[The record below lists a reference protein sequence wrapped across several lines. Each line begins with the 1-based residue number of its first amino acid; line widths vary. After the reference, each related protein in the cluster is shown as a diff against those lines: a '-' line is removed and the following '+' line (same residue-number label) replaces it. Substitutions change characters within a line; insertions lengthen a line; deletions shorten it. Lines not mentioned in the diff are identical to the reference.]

1 MDILTNRAVGTY
13 HRFEAGKISPR
24 DEYLRLVGRI
34 LRMSEEEFTRVYL
47 LALGQRPPHPL
58 SPDGGM
64 ALASA
69 GAWQRAVSGQ
79 REMAYVINVQWDL
92 LAYNEQFAALFAG
105 GVPPENPLRWI
116 ALSDEAREHTLTD
129 WETRW
134 APPALSQLRFARIQ
148 NPGNRALAQLHQ
160 DVLKDRRAGPIYRRG
175 AELNLHSADDVRPL
189 RHPTKGPGTVTVL
202 ASEPESAP
210 GARHVVLLF
219 DPEGES
225 GGAAGVPG
233 PVGAAVPRD

>member
-1 MDILTNRAVGTY
+1 MDFLTNRAVGTY
-13 HRFEAGKISPR
+13 HRFESGKISPR
-24 DEYLRLVGRI
+24 DEYLRRVGHI
-34 LRMSEEEFTRVYL
+34 LRMSEAEFTHVYL

-58 SPDGGM
+58 SPDGGTV
-64 ALASA
+64 LACA
-69 GAWQRAVSGQ
+69 GAWQRAISGQ

-92 LAYNEQFAALFAG
+92 VAYNEQFAELFTG

-134 APPALSQLRFARIQ
+134 APRVLSQLRYARIQ
-148 NPGNRALAQLHQ
+148 YPGNRALAQLHQ
-160 DVLKDRRAGPIYRRG
+160 DVLRDRLAGPIYRHS
-175 AELNLHSADDVRPL
+175 AELNPHSADDVRPL

-202 ASEPESAP
+202 ASEPESTP

-219 DPEGES
+219 DPQGEGATAVA
-225 GGAAGVPG
+225 GCGRAA
-233 PVGAAVPRD
+233 R

>member
-1 MDILTNRAVGTY
+1 
-13 HRFEAGKISPR
+13 
-24 DEYLRLVGRI
+24 
-34 LRMSEEEFTRVYL
+34 MSEEEFTHVYL

-58 SPDGGM
+58 SPDGGI
-64 ALASA
+64 ALASV

-79 REMAYVINVQWDL
+79 REMAYVSNVQWDL
-92 LAYNEQFAALFAG
+92 IAYNEPFAELFLG

-116 ALSDEAREHTLTD
+116 ALSDEAREHTLVD

-134 APPALSQLRFARIQ
+134 APLALSRLRYARIQ

-160 DVLKDRRAGPIYRRG
+160 DVLRDRRAGPIYRRG

-202 ASEPESAP
+202 TSEPESSP

-219 DPEGES
+219 DPQGGGY
-225 GGAAGVPG
+225 GGAAAPA
-233 PVGAAVPRD
+233 GAGRAMS